1 MTGRQKIALIAPLI
15 LMAVMYPIFQLW
27 NLVFEDN
34 WRIAWYGGLAT
45 YWLLW
50 GAIVPWW
57 ILGKESILRIIRP
70 QKLTLRI
77 FLLVLFPLLMT
88 FLYKNTAGMEYD
100 KPDVLIFL
108 LVVSSAFGNGFF
120 EEVFWRGVYMELFP
134 DNLLFRMVWPSIWF
148 SLWHYIPG
156 SLSPSGNVA
165 GLMIG
170 AAIMGFYWS
179 FLAKQTGTIWW
190 GILAHVIGGLIVIA

>member
-27 NLVFEDN
+27 RDVFETN
-34 WRIAWYGGLAT
+34 WRISWYCGLAS

-50 GAIVPWW
+50 GAIFPWW
-57 ILGKESILRIIRP
+57 LIGKEGIRRVFRH
-70 QKLTLRI
+70 QKLNLWI

-88 FLYKNTAGMEYD
+88 FFYKNIGGMVYE

-108 LVVSSAFGNGFF
+108 LVVSSAFGNGIF
-120 EEVFWRGVYMELFP
+120 EEVFWRGVYMALFP
-134 DNLLFRMVWPSIWF
+134 DNLLWRMVWPSVWF
-148 SLWHYIPG
+148 SLWHYLPG
-156 SLSPSGNVA
+156 SMSPTGNVW
-165 GLMIG
+165 GLMAG

-179 FLAKQTGTIWW
+179 FMAKKTGTIWW
-190 GILAHVIGGLIVIA
+190 GIIAHIIGGLIVIA

>member
-15 LMAVMYPIFQLW
+15 LIAVMYPIFQFW
-27 NLVFEDN
+27 GAVFEAN
-34 WRIAWYGGLAT
+34 WRIAWYFGLVSYWLIWGGLFS
-45 YWLLW
+45 
-50 GAIVPWW
+50 WW
-57 ILGKESILRIIRP
+57 ILGKESVRRIIQP
-70 QKLTLRI
+70 QRLTLKI

-88 FLYKNTAGMEYD
+88 FIYKNVGGMVYE
-100 KPDVLIFL
+100 KPDMLIFL

-134 DNLLFRMVWPSIWF
+134 NKLLMRMVLPTLWF

-156 SLSPSGNVA
+156 SLSPTGNVW
-165 GLMIG
+165 GLMTG

-179 FLAKQTGTIWW
+179 FLAKKTGTIWW
-190 GILAHVIGGLIVIA
+190 GIIAHVVGGLIVIA

>member
-34 WRIAWYGGLAT
+34 WRIAWYCGLAT

-50 GAIVPWW
+50 GAKVPWW

-120 EEVFWRGVYMELFP
+120 EEVFWRGIYMELFP

-190 GILAHVIGGLIVIA
+190 GILAHVIGGFIVIA